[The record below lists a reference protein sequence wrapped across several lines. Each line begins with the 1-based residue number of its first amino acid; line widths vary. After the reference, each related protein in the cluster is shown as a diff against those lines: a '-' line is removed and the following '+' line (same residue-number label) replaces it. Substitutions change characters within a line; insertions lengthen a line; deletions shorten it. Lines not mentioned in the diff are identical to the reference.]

1 MPYTIDDDNDTL
13 NIRAVITNRI
23 ELAELVEKL
32 QMRLDGKEVNVSTPI
47 MTTEEKRHG

>member
-32 QMRLDGKEVNVSTPI
+32 QMRLDGKEVNVSTPPKP
-47 MTTEEKRHG
+47 TEETDG